1 MIETHCQK
9 CQLQVG
15 IKPLLFISVRQRE
28 LVRVPISL
36 VYLLIHATTGL
47 CTLFPH
53 LHVTCDVT
61 CDMTSDVTLSLLMPH
76 CVTQLSHAINRK
88 EKKRK

>member
-1 MIETHCQK
+1 MMSNICQK

-28 LVRVPISL
+28 LIRVPTSL

-47 CTLFPH
+47 CTLFPC

-61 CDMTSDVTLSLLMPH
+61 LSLLMSH

-88 EKKRK
+88 GNK